1 MANMPYNNVKTQL
14 CRFWQK
20 DGKCK
25 YGKNCSY
32 AHGDFEL
39 RKPYHALPK
48 DATQPY
54 QKTQENEMNGDQKNG
69 FYQGQQSNMNTPNKQ
84 DGRYPY
90 NDNANRDR
98 PKQYEHQQ
106 EPVPSCSSLRILM
119 NENDKNCCNKML
131 QANRLIQM
139 GQQEQA
145 YDII

>member
-1 MANMPYNNVKTQL
+1 MMKMANMPYNNVKTQL

-69 FYQGQQSNMNTPNKQ
+69 FHLYWVLCDEERN
-84 DGRYPY
+84 DGARRVKCYTIESY
-90 NDNANRDR
+90 WTSLCTHNATDR
-98 PKQYEHQQ
+98 RQYKHDLTN
-106 EPVPSCSSLRILM
+106 S
-119 NENDKNCCNKML
+119 
-131 QANRLIQM
+131 
-139 GQQEQA
+139 
-145 YDII
+145 